1 MNGSADRLQLPFA
14 EPCTRQCRVG
24 GWVSNEKERVWVK
37 ARSKTAIHN
46 TLNTREKK
54 TLSVKACCTA
64 PILNPNQ
71 TTQKNKAS
79 PKRPQFF

>member
-1 MNGSADRLQLPFA
+1 MDGNAEHLQLPLQSLIEKA
-14 EPCTRQCRVG
+14 MQG
-24 GWVSNEKERVWVK
+24 GWVGFKRNT
-37 ARSKTAIHN
+37 TAEVDSQHA
-46 TLNTREKK
+46 LNTREKK

>member
-1 MNGSADRLQLPFA
+1 MLYLRHHSHSFWDKTKGR
-14 EPCTRQCRVG
+14 
-24 GWVSNEKERVWVK
+24 WVSKETDPVWVK
-37 ARSKTAIHN
+37 ARSKTATAEVDSQHA
-46 TLNTREKK
+46 LNTREKK